1 MQKARWGRTTASDCR
16 VSGESLDGCLIFF
29 SFPQEE
35 WISFKENQGIIE
47 RLNKEFKR
55 RTKPMGD
62 RGLGADLLQ
71 PPGLHLPQDGTAVET
86 EPNGK
91 SNQKPSLI
99 EKIYT
104 KYLTLPQGAFFL
116 VRAPCGHRHQG
127 ATQPGSRTFGPNLT
141 DQHL

>member
-55 RTKPMGD
+55 RTKPMEIGAEEQACYSL
-62 RGLGADLLQ
+62 LGFVSLKMKLRWR
-71 PPGLHLPQDGTAVET
+71 
-86 EPNGK
+86 
-91 SNQKPSLI
+91 SNQ
-99 EKIYT
+99 
-104 KYLTLPQGAFFL
+104 
-116 VRAPCGHRHQG
+116 
-127 ATQPGSRTFGPNLT
+127 
-141 DQHL
+141 